1 MKEIVHVGSTPHI
14 SSIDNQGH
22 LQGHLPVR
30 PALPADGEVGC
41 PGALLHHVAFPVEL
55 EGAGLVIVQDGD
67 LHDADPAKSGKHSTL
82 KHIFHNL

>member
-1 MKEIVHVGSTPHI
+1 MKVIVNVVSARHI
-14 SSIDNQGH
+14 SSIENQGH
-22 LQGHLPVR
+22 LQGHLSVR

-55 EGAGLVIVQDGD
+55 EGAVLVIVQNGD
-67 LHDADPAKSGKHSTL
+67 MLDAGPAKSEKYSTL